1 MLFSSPLFLFFF
13 APLVF
18 GGYFLCPRR
27 FRNAVLLLASVF
39 FYAWGEPTFIAVV
52 IASAAADFVL
62 GRAIHRSV
70 EASEAWR
77 AKWFVA
83 LAVLFN
89 AALLLYF
96 KYFNFGAAT
105 LNTILTAAHLT
116 PLRNIAQIALPIGIS
131 FIVFEKITYVVDIYK
146 QTGKPAASFWSY
158 LLYVFFFPKLL
169 AGPIIK
175 YHDIAAQMELR
186 QTRREDIYAGCARFV
201 IGLGKKVL
209 IADTVGAA
217 ADTIWKLP
225 ISHIGLGNAW
235 LGLLC
240 FTIQIFFD
248 FSGYSDMAIGMARI
262 FGFRLQENFNS
273 PYTAQSFTDFWRRWH
288 ISLSTWIREYLYIPL
303 GGSRVSPARTYFN
316 LWFCFFLSGL
326 WHGARFNF
334 VLWGIYHG
342 CFLALDKLF
351 WLRVQKHL
359 PAWVSVPLTFLGV
372 MLGWVI
378 FRADNRAQIAA
389 YFGALFRPPFVSQPD
404 GFFYLTSDVIV
415 ALGIGL
421 VLSFAPLFVPR
432 KASQESGDAAALSLW
447 LQAAQ
452 TGGLLL
458 LLAVCLC
465 RISNATFAPFL
476 YFRF

>member
-1 MLFSSPLFLFFF
+1 MLFSSPLFLFLFF
-13 APLVF
+13 PLVVGVYLF
-18 GGYFLCPRR
+18 NP
-27 FRNAVLLLASVF
+27 VLLLASLF
-39 FYAWGEPTFIAVV
+39 FYAWGEPTFIGVV
-52 IASAAADFVL
+52 LVSALADFVL
-62 GRAIHRSV
+62 GGQIDKNVRANQ
-70 EASEAWR
+70 AWR

-83 LAVLFN
+83 LAVLLN
-89 AALLLYF
+89 ASLLLYF

-116 PLRNIAQIALPIGIS
+116 PLRAFAPIALPIGIS

-146 QTGKPAASFWSY
+146 QTGKPARSFFSY

-175 YHDIAAQMELR
+175 YHDIAGQMESRAVRLDDVR
-186 QTRREDIYAGCARFV
+186 YGCARFV
-201 IGLGKKVL
+201 IGLAKKVL
-209 IADTVGAA
+209 LADTVGAI
-217 ADTIWKLP
+217 ADAVFKLP
-225 ISHIGLGNAW
+225 PGNIGFANAW

-262 FGFRLQENFNS
+262 VGFRLQENFNA
-273 PYTAQSFTDFWRRWH
+273 PYTARSFTDFWRRWH

-326 WHGARFNF
+326 WHGAHLNF

-342 CFLALDKLF
+342 VFLALDKLF
-351 WLRVQKHL
+351 WLKIEKKL
-359 PAWVSVPLTFLGV
+359 PAIVSVPMTFLGV
-372 MLGWVI
+372 MIGWVI
-378 FRADNRAQIAA
+378 FRADSRAQMAA
-389 YFGALFRPPFVSQPD
+389 YFSALASFRARPVG
-404 GFFYLTSDVIV
+404 GFIYLTSD
-415 ALGIGL
+415 
-421 VLSFAPLFVPR
+421 LFLTLAV
-432 KASQESGDAAALSLW
+432 S
-447 LQAAQ
+447 
-452 TGGLLL
+452 L
-458 LLAVCLC
+458 LLAFSPLLLTRFSRKSEGESRPPSFLMQALQTAGLILLLIISLC